1 MIETTDP
8 TEADLTLELAERR
21 TLLAAVEQ
29 EFATLEHEL
38 PGLIEEHGAALDAL
52 AAMQP
57 ALQKAIA
64 ATRSDPNQQGVL
76 IEPGWRRDNPA
87 ASQLHGQHELKERE
101 AHALQIAITQRQL
114 RRSTLKNSVLPH
126 HRGQVE
132 EVESLLEQHR
142 AALADVQAR
151 QARGERSPFAELRR
165 RVMGGPGRWQRDRSS
180 RLSFAPSPRARALS
194 RRPRGSDRF
203 VRKRQQRKT
212 TTQQALT
219 SVVKWAGG
227 LGLAATAA
235 NALGSALGASLEV
248 YKEHE
253 RVTRA
258 TAAAYGSNASSFTRF
273 SEALAASNRLHVA
286 PSWKLHCRPGR

>member
-1 MIETTDP
+1 MPRSTHWP
-8 TEADLTLELAERR
+8 PCSRHCRR
-21 TLLAAVEQ
+21 RSRPHAR
-29 EFATLEHEL
+29 
-38 PGLIEEHGAALDAL
+38 
-52 AAMQP
+52 
-57 ALQKAIA
+57 
-64 ATRSDPNQQGVL
+64 TRNQQGVL

-194 RRPRGSDRF
+194 RRPQGLRQ
-203 VRKRQQRKT
+203 VRQE
-212 TTQQALT
+212 A
-219 SVVKWAGG
+219 
-227 LGLAATAA
+227 AATQHHDAA
-235 NALGSALGASLEV
+235 GAHQRGQVGRRARVGRRPLRRALGHALGASP
-248 YKEHE
+248 
-253 RVTRA
+253 RGSQGTR
-258 TAAAYGSNASSFTRF
+258 THRQSHRRRIRQQRSELHQILGSPGRSKRASR
-273 SEALAASNRLHVA
+273 VA
-286 PSWKLHCRPGR
+286 PSSKLHCRPGR